1 MIQINQL
8 LKKILNEMTGSDSS
22 KVGSFVPPIQPGLHK
37 FEKSQLGPYIEAV
50 SEFDSPELAH
60 DSYDGKVHTPKSKA
74 KKIEKKAER
83 GRNYVEKNFDYYTVG
98 EDIDK
103 SDDLLIYEDDIEVW
117 GRLLETTYSGGAGA
131 YKVPMSPGLKLWD
144 KSSLG
149 PYIEKLSKYINSE
162 LQYDSYDGI
171 MDSKNIKTKEHI
183 ARKISKNL
191 KKHLTNQDDS
201 GLGAG
206 RVGVSFGG
214 DGGGESGDGGGV
226 SESLINKNVL
236 VEDLAVWFGTKK
248 KPKGSKQPKGPW
260 VNICRKVNG
269 KHPPC
274 GRPDTSKGAYPKCRA
289 AGVAGKMS
297 DSQKKAAC
305 AQKRRAEKSDT
316 QSGKGQKPVMTSYKI
331 RKESINK
338 KKVITEKFKV
348 ESNEYNKLFDE
359 NDFLLVVPYTHDAS
373 CKYGAN
379 TKWCTTSEDDTMFK
393 KHNRMG
399 SLGYLIV
406 KDKDLQKK
414 LGSEKFGLYMNKPGA
429 NFLGGNYP
437 GPDGLI
443 FYDERND
450 ILTPNQIMNLFD
462 RYDLYGRFMTIIRKF
477 VTYSFDKFKKMDSLE
492 DNNS

>member
-8 LKKILNEMTGSDSS
+8 LKNILHEMTGTDNS

-74 KKIEKKAER
+74 KKIEKKAEK

-103 SDDLLIYEDDIEVW
+103 SDDLLIYEDDFEVW
-117 GRLLETTYSGGAGA
+117 GRLLETTYSGGAGP
-131 YKVPMSPGLKLWD
+131 YKVPMSPGLKKWEKKTLEPYTE
-144 KSSLG
+144 SLSN
-149 PYIEKLSKYINSE
+149 YVSSE

-171 MDSKNIKTKEHI
+171 MDSKNIKTKEHM
-183 ARKISKNL
+183 ANELRKKLKNN
-191 KKHLTNQDDS
+191 T
-201 GLGAG
+201 
-206 RVGVSFGG
+206 
-214 DGGGESGDGGGV
+214 V
-226 SESLINKNVL
+226 SESINSNL

-297 DSQKKAAC
+297 DSQKRAAC

-316 QSGKGQKPVMTSYKI
+316 QSGKGQKPVMTSYKT
-331 RKESINK
+331 RKESIDK

-348 ESNEYNKLFDE
+348 EPSEYNKLFDE

-450 ILTPNQIMNLFD
+450 ILTPSQIMNLFD

>member
-1 MIQINQL
+1 MNNNLMIQINQL
-8 LKKILNEMTGSDSS
+8 LKNILHEMTGTDNS

-74 KKIEKKAER
+74 KKIEKKAEK

-103 SDDLLIYEDDIEVW
+103 SDDLLIYEDDFEVW
-117 GRLLETTYSGGAGA
+117 GRLLETTYSGGAGP
-131 YKVPMSPGLKLWD
+131 YKVPMSPGLKKWEKKTLEPYTE
-144 KSSLG
+144 SLSN
-149 PYIEKLSKYINSE
+149 YVSSE

-171 MDSKNIKTKEHI
+171 MDSKNIKTKEHM
-183 ARKISKNL
+183 ANELRKKLKNN
-191 KKHLTNQDDS
+191 T
-201 GLGAG
+201 
-206 RVGVSFGG
+206 
-214 DGGGESGDGGGV
+214 V
-226 SESLINKNVL
+226 SESINSNL

-297 DSQKKAAC
+297 DSQKRAAC

-316 QSGKGQKPVMTSYKI
+316 QSGKGQKPVMTSYKP
-331 RKESINK
+331 RKESIDK
-338 KKVITEKFKV
+338 KKIISEKFKI
-348 ESNEYNKLFDE
+348 EPHEREKLYED
-359 NDFLLVVPYTHDAS
+359 NNFLLVVPLTHTAS

-379 TKWCTTSEDDTMFK
+379 TKWCTSSSDDTMFK

-399 SLGYLIV
+399 SLSYLII
-406 KDKDLQKK
+406 KNKDLQEK
-414 LGSEKFGLYMNKPGA
+414 LGSEKFGMYMNKPGE
-429 NFLGGNYP
+429 NYLGGRYP

-443 FYDERND
+443 FYDEKND
-450 ILTPNQIMNLFD
+450 VMTSNKIMNLFD
-462 RYDLYGRFMTIIRKF
+462 RVDLYGTFMTIIGKF
-477 VTYSFDKFKKMDSLE
+477 TKYSFDKFKEL
-492 DNNS
+492 DNLYNEPKD

>member
-8 LKKILNEMTGSDSS
+8 LKNILHEMTGTDNS

-74 KKIEKKAER
+74 KKIEKKAEK

-103 SDDLLIYEDDIEVW
+103 SDDLLIYEDDFEVW
-117 GRLLETTYSGGAGA
+117 GRLLETTYSGGAGP
-131 YKVPMSPGLKLWD
+131 YKVPMSPGLKKWEKKTLEPYTE
-144 KSSLG
+144 SLSN
-149 PYIEKLSKYINSE
+149 YVSSE

-171 MDSKNIKTKEHI
+171 MDSKNIKTKEHM
-183 ARKISKNL
+183 ANELRKKLKNN
-191 KKHLTNQDDS
+191 T
-201 GLGAG
+201 
-206 RVGVSFGG
+206 
-214 DGGGESGDGGGV
+214 V
-226 SESLINKNVL
+226 SESINSNL

-297 DSQKKAAC
+297 DSQKRAAC

-316 QSGKGQKPVMTSYKI
+316 QSGKGQKPVMTSYKT
-331 RKESINK
+331 RKESIDK

-348 ESNEYNKLFDE
+348 EPNEYNKLFDE

-450 ILTPNQIMNLFD
+450 ILTPSQIMNLFD

>member
-8 LKKILNEMTGSDSS
+8 LKNILHEMTGTDNS

-74 KKIEKKAER
+74 KKIEKKAEK

-103 SDDLLIYEDDIEVW
+103 SDDLLIYEDDFEVW
-117 GRLLETTYSGGAGA
+117 GGILEATSSGGSGP
-131 YKVPMSPGLKLWD
+131 YKVPMSPGLREWKKNTLD
-144 KSSLG
+144 
-149 PYIEKLSKYINSE
+149 PYTESISDYVSSE

-183 ARKISKNL
+183 AKELRKKLKNN
-191 KKHLTNQDDS
+191 T
-201 GLGAG
+201 
-206 RVGVSFGG
+206 
-214 DGGGESGDGGGV
+214 V
-226 SESLINKNVL
+226 SESLVDKNNL

-297 DSQKKAAC
+297 DSQKRAAC

-316 QSGKGQKPVMTSYKI
+316 QSGKGQKPVMTSYKP
-331 RKESINK
+331 RKESIDK
-338 KKVITEKFKV
+338 KKIISEKFKI
-348 ESNEYNKLFDE
+348 EPHEREKLYED
-359 NDFLLVVPYTHDAS
+359 NNFLLVVPLTHTAS

-379 TKWCTTSEDDTMFK
+379 TKWCTSSSDDTMFK

-399 SLGYLIV
+399 SLSYLII
-406 KDKDLQKK
+406 KNKDLQEK
-414 LGSEKFGLYMNKPGA
+414 LGSEKFGMYMNKPGE
-429 NFLGGNYP
+429 NYLGGRYP

-443 FYDERND
+443 FYDEKND
-450 ILTPNQIMNLFD
+450 VMTSNKIMNLFD
-462 RYDLYGRFMTIIRKF
+462 RVDLYGTFMTIIGKF
-477 VTYSFDKFKKMDSLE
+477 TKYSFDKFKEL
-492 DNNS
+492 DNLYNEPKD

>member
-8 LKKILNEMTGSDSS
+8 LKNILHEMTGTDNS

-74 KKIEKKAER
+74 KKIEKKAEK

-117 GRLLETTYSGGAGA
+117 GRLLETTYSGGAGP
-131 YKVPMSPGLKLWD
+131 YKVPMSPGLKKWEKKTLEPYTE
-144 KSSLG
+144 SLSN
-149 PYIEKLSKYINSE
+149 YVSSE

-171 MDSKNIKTKEHI
+171 MDSKNIKTKEHM
-183 ARKISKNL
+183 ANELRKKLKNN
-191 KKHLTNQDDS
+191 T
-201 GLGAG
+201 
-206 RVGVSFGG
+206 
-214 DGGGESGDGGGV
+214 V
-226 SESLINKNVL
+226 SESINSNL

-297 DSQKKAAC
+297 DSQKRAAC

-316 QSGKGQKPVMTSYKI
+316 QSGKGQKPVMTSYKT
-331 RKESINK
+331 RKESIDK

-348 ESNEYNKLFDE
+348 EPNEYNKLFDE

-414 LGSEKFGLYMNKPGA
+414 LGSEKFGLYMNKPGV

-437 GPDGLI
+437 SPEGLI
-443 FYDERND
+443 FYDEKND

-477 VTYSFDKFKKMDSLE
+477 VSYSFDKFKKMDSLE